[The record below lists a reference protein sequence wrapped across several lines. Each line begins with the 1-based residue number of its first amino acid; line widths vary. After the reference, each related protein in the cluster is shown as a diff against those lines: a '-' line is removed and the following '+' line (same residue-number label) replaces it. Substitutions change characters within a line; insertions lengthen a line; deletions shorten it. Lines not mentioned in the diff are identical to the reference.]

1 MSAIPES
8 QKVQIPGLLH
18 KLGKM
23 TSIRDTALL
32 EQSLLKTLC
41 PMLGVLDSS
50 LYRIDDLAS
59 TTRVLHHH
67 LSRVVAADGM
77 ARLVERTE
85 EVFNSSSIAADVRQL
100 LDNVRLLSKSCTRRR
115 AHSEE
120 LLIAYPLYGGR
131 EICGYFVFSRE
142 REVTLTED
150 AIIKGVLEVFANY
163 YELLDV
169 SQRDRLTGLLNRQ
182 ALENSFDRIWT
193 ILSRADDQAGTADA
207 RRAPLNGTRAHWIA
221 VIDVDH
227 FKSINDRFGHVVGD
241 EVLLLISRVMAAELR
256 NSDLLFR
263 YGGEEFVTLFSAAT
277 RTDAANILE
286 RLRLAIAQH
295 SFPQVGEVTI
305 SIGFSIA
312 DPNDLPQQ
320 VLSWADRALYHAK
333 RTGRN
338 RVCDYHV
345 LVQAGEMQ
353 AESYGGSELF

>member
-1 MSAIPES
+1 MTAAHETA
-8 QKVQIPGLLH
+8 KVQIPGLLH

-50 LYRIDDLAS
+50 LYRVDDLATS
-59 TTRVLHHH
+59 TRVLHHH
-67 LSRVVAADGM
+67 LSRVVEPDGV
-77 ARLVERTE
+77 ARMVERTE
-85 EVFNSSSIAADVRQL
+85 EIFNANSIADEVRQL
-100 LDNVRLLSKSCTRRR
+100 LDNVRLLSKPCTRRR
-115 AHSEE
+115 AQGGE

-131 EICGYFVFSRE
+131 EICGYFVFSRD

-163 YELLDV
+163 YDLLDI

-182 ALENSFDRIWT
+182 ALENSFDRIWS
-193 ILSRADDQAGTADA
+193 ILSRSADPERSADA
-207 RRAPLNGTRAHWIA
+207 RRTPATAQAHWMA

-227 FKSINDRFGHVVGD
+227 FKNINDGFGHVVGD
-241 EVLLLISRVMAAELR
+241 EVLLLISRVMAAGLR

-263 YGGEEFVTLFSAAT
+263 YGGEEFVALFSAAT
-277 RTDAANILE
+277 REDAAAILE
-286 RLRLAIAQH
+286 RLRESVERH
-295 SFPQVGEVTI
+295 GFPQVGQVTV

-312 DPNDLPQQ
+312 DPSDLPQQ

-338 RVCDYHV
+338 RVCDYQA
-345 LVQAGEMQ
+345 LVKAGEVE

>member
-1 MSAIPES
+1 MSVIPDVP
-8 QKVQIPGLLH
+8 KVQIPGLLH

-50 LYRIDDLAS
+50 LYRVDDLAAA
-59 TTRVLHHH
+59 TRVLHHH
-67 LSRVVAADGM
+67 LSRVVEPDGV

-85 EVFNSSSIAADVRQL
+85 EIFNSSSIATDVRQL
-100 LDNVRLLSKSCTRRR
+100 LDNVRLLSKPCTRKR
-115 AHSEE
+115 AQSDD

-131 EICGYFVFSRE
+131 EICGYFVFSRD

-163 YELLDV
+163 YDLLDV

-193 ILSRADDQAGTADA
+193 ILSRSDEPVGTADA
-207 RRAPLNGTRAHWIA
+207 RRAPAASTRAHWIA

-227 FKSINDRFGHVVGD
+227 FKNINDSFGHVVGD

-263 YGGEEFVTLFSAAT
+263 YGGEEFVALFSAAT
-277 RTDAANILE
+277 REDASAILE
-286 RLRLAIAQH
+286 RVREAVEQH
-295 SFPQVGEVTI
+295 SFPQVGQVTI

-320 VLSWADRALYHAK
+320 VLSWADRALYQAK
-333 RTGRN
+333 RAGRN
-338 RVCDYHV
+338 RVCDYQA
-345 LVQAGEMQ
+345 LVGSGEVE
-353 AESYGGSELF
+353 AESYGASELF

>member
-1 MSAIPES
+1 MSVTPED
-8 QKVQIPGLLH
+8 QKVKIPGLLH

-59 TTRVLHHH
+59 STRVLHHH
-67 LSRVVAADGM
+67 LSRVVEPDGV

-85 EVFNSSSIAADVRQL
+85 EIYNSSSVPADVRQL
-100 LDNVRLLSKSCTRRR
+100 LDNVRLLSKPCTRRV
-115 AHSEE
+115 AQGEG

-131 EICGYFVFSRE
+131 EICGYFVFSRD

-193 ILSRADDQAGTADA
+193 ILSRVDGQGGTPEA
-207 RRAPLNGTRAHWIA
+207 RRAPVLSASLHWIA

-227 FKSINDRFGHVVGD
+227 FKNINDRYGHVVGD
-241 EVLLLISRVMAAELR
+241 EVLLLISRVMTAELR

-263 YGGEEFVTLFSAAT
+263 YGGEEFVALFSAAT
-277 RTDAANILE
+277 RADALVILE
-286 RLRLAIAQH
+286 RLREAIARH
-295 SFPQVGEVTI
+295 TFPLVGSVTV
-305 SIGFSIA
+305 SIGFSVA
-312 DPNDLPQQ
+312 DPGDLPQQ
-320 VLSWADRALYHAK
+320 VLSWADRALYQAK

-338 RVCDYHV
+338 RVCDYQA
-345 LVQAGEMQ
+345 LVQAGEMA